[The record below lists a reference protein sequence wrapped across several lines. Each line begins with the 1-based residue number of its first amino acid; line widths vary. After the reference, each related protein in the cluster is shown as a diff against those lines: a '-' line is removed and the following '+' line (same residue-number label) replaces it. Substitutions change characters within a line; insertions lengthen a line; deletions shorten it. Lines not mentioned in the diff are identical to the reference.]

1 MAVGSHSG
9 SDSMSYPLAA
19 AKVLPEAKML
29 PEAKIL
35 SEAKLDLDSKL
46 SHYRMQ
52 KCFRKH

>member
-35 SEAKLDLDSKL
+35 SEAKLDLDSK
-46 SHYRMQ
+46 
-52 KCFRKH
+52 

>member
-29 PEAKIL
+29 PDALALVKAKTHPLAEA
-35 SEAKLDLDSKL
+35 
-46 SHYRMQ
+46 R
-52 KCFRKH
+52 